1 MIFAAITGA
10 AAFVLSAVV
19 GLAFLR
25 PSRNTSNTLR
35 VIGAILLTASLLSAL
50 WCLIALLRV
59 DVVVR

>member
-1 MIFAAITGA
+1 MISEAITGA

-25 PSRNTSNTLR
+25 ASRNTSNILR
-35 VIGAILLTASLLSAL
+35 VIGAILLTASVLSAL
-50 WCLIALLRV
+50 WCLIALFRV